1 MAEGA
6 PAERLSAPAS
16 AVEPTRLDTARE
28 LRNPVPRPQPS
39 HERQPPSAPD
49 ETGEASKSR
58 PKCNWKRK
66 ALFALLP
73 LALIA
78 GGYFYVTGGPLHRTL
93 CRATSPRIC
102 DAGTAAPAL
111 R

>member
-49 ETGEASKSR
+49 ETGE
-58 PKCNWKRK
+58 
-66 ALFALLP
+66 
-73 LALIA
+73 LIA
-78 GGYFYVTGGPLHRTL
+78 IPLVLLLRK
-93 CRATSPRIC
+93 P
-102 DAGTAAPAL
+102 AAPAAMDHSAVME
-111 R
+111 